1 MGNAL
6 GDLRLELREMSAA
19 QMRRKF
25 REIGPERLRSLEFA
39 DASGMPL
46 CHSLILSGDVAAA
59 VALLEAG
66 GGAGGVGPFGVTALH
81 LAVRAGNPKVFDL
94 LVREGADLDAAD
106 SQGKTAL
113 TICGVCAE
121 SDFALRLIGAGAD
134 PNIADKEGATAGHW
148 AASRGDADVLEALLA
163 AGWTPALPTRKG
175 ARRRTGRGR
184 EVPPGARGESRG
196 KDASSF
202 WGWLG
207 SAWWPSAKGSL
218 RRALAAESPGRGLEG
233 ARYFRLED
241 FLAGAAAAGFGWA
254 EMRSRIA
261 RLLTAPGM
269 VMARSPSGV

>member
-163 AGWTPALPTRKG
+163 AGWDAGAPDKKGRSAEDWAREGGPAG
-175 ARRRTGRGR
+175 S
-184 EVPPGARGESRG
+184 ARGESGKRCLELLGLARERLVAERERQPPESARRG
-196 KDASSF
+196 K
-202 WGWLG
+202 
-207 SAWWPSAKGSL
+207 P
-218 RRALAAESPGRGLEG
+218 R
-233 ARYFRLED
+233 
-241 FLAGAAAAGFGWA
+241 
-254 EMRSRIA
+254 
-261 RLLTAPGM
+261 
-269 VMARSPSGV
+269 